1 MKNNVNGFIC
11 RLHMAKKKISELED
25 NLIKKPKTINKKDKR
40 WKKQNIQKLWDA
52 NNKRCNIGIMKISGE
67 ETENTSNNDS

>member
-25 NLIKKPKTINKKDKR
+25 NLIKSKTVNKKDKR

-52 NNKRCNIGIMKISGE
+52 NNKRCNICIMKISGE
-67 ETENTSNNDS
+67 EETENP